1 MDGRSATTRGG
12 GTLGEVGETP
22 WTPKAST
29 SRLCRSTWENGRQI
43 APMRIHHLPS
53 LIHGVVPARAVL
65 FRERLS
71 DSRAPPVRKV
81 PQPPTVRRGLRG
93 PDRSVRYIAPPLFDI
108 RVPQA
113 MARFPPG
120 TRSYSREQHSGRDGR
135 HKLLLPSLGLF
146 HANRRCPIRLPSL
159 PSFIVLPRLRVPNSL
174 NLPSMMT
181 PSSTKA

>member
-1 MDGRSATTRGG
+1 MIYLWFRLVPETRSVGFSNSPRWRH
-12 GTLGEVGETP
+12 LGEVGETP

-120 TRSYSREQHSGRDGR
+120 TRSLLSRTPPRTTNRPTLPPSHKYSET
-135 HKLLLPSLGLF
+135 
-146 HANRRCPIRLPSL
+146 N
-159 PSFIVLPRLRVPNSL
+159 
-174 NLPSMMT
+174 
-181 PSSTKA
+181 

>member
-1 MDGRSATTRGG
+1 M
-12 GTLGEVGETP
+12 GEVGETP

-120 TRSYSREQHSGRDGR
+120 TRSFLSRTPPPPDDQPSHLPTVPQIFRNKLTFKCTHIVCHCLAVGRVG
-135 HKLLLPSLGLF
+135 PGTQSLKM
-146 HANRRCPIRLPSL
+146 AWIR
-159 PSFIVLPRLRVPNSL
+159 
-174 NLPSMMT
+174 
-181 PSSTKA
+181 SSTF